1 MVAAFKGENG
11 MKTYFTRD
19 HEWISVEGTIGT
31 VGITEYAVGQL
42 GDITFIELPSVGKAV
57 RQSEILCAVESV
69 KAASDIYAPLS
80 GKVTEVNRTLESEP
94 EIVNLGP
101 EGQGWIARLAVE
113 DLSEVEKLMV
123 RTEYDEFLRG
133 LE

>member
-1 MVAAFKGENG
+1 
-11 MKTYFTRD
+11 MKTYLTRD

-31 VGITEYAVGQL
+31 VGITAYAVGQL

-80 GKVTEVNRTLESEP
+80 GKVTEVNRALESEP
-94 EIVNLGP
+94 EIVNQGP
-101 EGQGWIARLAVE
+101 EGHGWIARLAVE

-123 RTEYDEFLRG
+123 RTEYDEYLRG

>member
-1 MVAAFKGENG
+1 MVAALKGENV

-80 GKVTEVNRTLESEP
+80 GKVTEVNRALESEP
-94 EIVNLGP
+94 EIVNQGP

-123 RTEYDEFLRG
+123 RTEYDEYLRG